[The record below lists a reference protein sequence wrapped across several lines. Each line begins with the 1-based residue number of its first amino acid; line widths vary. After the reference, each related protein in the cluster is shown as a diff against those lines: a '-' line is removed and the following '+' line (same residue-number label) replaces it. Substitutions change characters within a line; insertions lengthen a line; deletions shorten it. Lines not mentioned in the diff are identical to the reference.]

1 MKPVSS
7 KKGKRRTMIATT
19 EKGLILGVYTVA
31 AKEHDRQGLQPLME
45 GLSVAERQRILADQ
59 GDQSKEND
67 QLLKDM
73 GSESLVMEKGDR
85 NKPLT
90 KPQKERNKAISK
102 ERWVVEQ
109 TFGGLTRWFHGQV
122 TRFKELEKVHHQPV
136 LDSMAYHLKRSLGMM
151 AFMQT

>member
-1 MKPVSS
+1 MIQEE
-7 KKGKRRTMIATT
+7 KKIDDGYQRHIATT
-19 EKGLILGVYTVA
+19 EKGLILGVHTVTVH
-31 AKEHDRQGLQPLME
+31 EHDRQGLQPLME
-45 GLSVAERQRILADQ
+45 GLSAEERQRVLADQ

-67 QLLKDM
+67 QLLEDM

-109 TFGGLTRWFHGQV
+109 TFEGLTRWFHCQV
-122 TRFKELEKVHHQPV
+122 TRFKGLDKVHHQPV
-136 LDSMAYHLKRSLGMM
+136 LESIAYH
-151 AFMQT
+151 